1 MFDERL
7 AKKIKKKLIDKNM
20 SQKELAERVGSTLSY
35 VNQILNCKCENI
47 IIETKILEELNIDD
61 TRTTIR

>member
-7 AKKIKKKLIDKNM
+7 AKRIKKKLIDKNM
-20 SQKELAERVGSTLSY
+20 TQKELATRIGSTLEY

-47 IIETKILEELNIDD
+47 ILETKILEELGLND
-61 TRTTIR
+61 TRATK